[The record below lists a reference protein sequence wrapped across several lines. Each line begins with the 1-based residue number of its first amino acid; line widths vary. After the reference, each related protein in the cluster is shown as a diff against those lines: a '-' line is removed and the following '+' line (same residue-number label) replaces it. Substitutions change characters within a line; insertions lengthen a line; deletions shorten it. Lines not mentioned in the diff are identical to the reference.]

1 MDLRITS
8 CNNFFKLKGILNKN
22 NVAVFQSQFQE
33 AFKNFNSLTI
43 SVEGLESVDR
53 HGVNALA
60 DLHNQSIKNNIQLSI
75 VGLGCKEL
83 YDHFKTTETAA

>member
-8 CNNFFKLKGILNKN
+8 CNNFFKLKGNLNKN
-22 NVAVFQSQFQE
+22 NVAIFQTEFKK
-33 AFKNFNSLTI
+33 AFKKFKNLTI

-53 HGVNALA
+53 FGVKALA
-60 DLHNQSIKNNIQLSI
+60 DLHSNSLKNNIQLAI

-83 YDHFKTTETAA
+83 YDHFRTNEAA

>member
-8 CNNFFKLKGILNKN
+8 CNNFFKLKGILNKT
-22 NVAVFQSQFQE
+22 NVDVFQSEFQK
-33 AFKNFNSLTI
+33 AFKKFNALTI
-43 SVEGLESVDR
+43 SVEGLESVDK

-83 YDHFKTTETAA
+83 YDHFKTNEAA

>member
-8 CNNFFKLKGILNKN
+8 CNNYFKLKGILNKN
-22 NVAVFQSQFQE
+22 NVDAFRSEFQD
-33 AFKNFNSLTI
+33 AFNRFDSLTI

-53 HGVNALA
+53 SGVNALA
-60 DLHNQSIKNNIQLSI
+60 DLHSHSIKTNKKLSI

-83 YDHFKTTETAA
+83 YDHFKSSEAAA

>member
-8 CNNFFKLKGILNKN
+8 CNNFFKLKGTLNKD
-22 NVAVFQSQFQE
+22 NVKVFQKEFDK
-33 AFKNFNSLTI
+33 AFENFTTLTI
-43 SVEGLESVDR
+43 SVEDLESVDR

-60 DLHNQSIKNNIQLSI
+60 DLHAQSIKNNIQLSI

-83 YDHFKTTETAA
+83 YDHFKTYEAA

>member
-22 NVAVFQSQFQE
+22 NVESFRLEFQE
-33 AFKNFNSLTI
+33 AFRKFDSLTI

-53 HGVNALA
+53 FGVNALA
-60 DLHNQSIKNNIQLSI
+60 DLHTESLKINKQLSI

-83 YDHFKTTETAA
+83 YDHFKSFEAA